1 MKIYEDIG
9 YLEHNKRFEE
19 AYELLI
25 ENRKKILK
33 ILTLTNDIKE
43 REILI
48 KEYLFKNLR
57 LYNDYEELIKINDPF
72 ILQLKNYSE
81 YDDKKQLN
89 LENLINCLNK
99 IVISE
104 DDTLLN
110 KLKKEYLILELEIIK
125 ECLKK

>member
-1 MKIYEDIG
+1 MNIYEYIS

-25 ENRKKILK
+25 ENRKENLK

-43 REILI
+43 RETLI
-48 KEYLFKNLR
+48 KEYLFTNLR

-72 ILQLKNYSE
+72 ILELRNYSE

-110 KLKKEYLILELEIIK
+110 KLKKEYLILELKIIK